1 MKKKIK
7 IAFIILIL
15 IALVYEIFHPS
26 IYQFNYYSSVGIDNK
41 YMYEDIVKDLGEP
54 QMVIKVDDDWQVNYD
69 GFNIVFETPLHSSAF
84 RRVEITGSQYRF
96 GWWKIGVGTSRKK
109 IESVYRHIKKAK
121 DIPSDEIRII
131 DYNNW
136 VLFYFDENDKVSK
149 ICITDDM

>member
-7 IAFIILIL
+7 IAFIILIP
-15 IALVYEIFHPS
+15 IALVYEFFHPF

-41 YMYEDIVKDLGEP
+41 YMYDDIVKDLGEP
-54 QMVIKVDDDWQVNYD
+54 QRVIKVDDDRQVNYD
-69 GFNIVFETPLHSSAF
+69 GFNIIFETPLHSSAF

-96 GWWKIGVGTSRKK
+96 GWWKIGVGTSREK

-121 DIPSDEIRII
+121 DMPSDEIRII

>member
-7 IAFIILIL
+7 IAFIILIP
-15 IALVYEIFHPS
+15 IALVYEIFHPF
-26 IYQFNYYSSVGIDNK
+26 IYQLNYYSSVGIDNK

-54 QMVIKVDDDWQVNYD
+54 QRVIKVDDDRQVNYD
-69 GFNIVFETPLHSSAF
+69 GFNIIFETPLHSSAF

-121 DIPSDEIRII
+121 DMPLDEIRII